1 MFQEFVA
8 NNYHYGPFYENEF
21 VFPDGSLI
29 AYCLNGLIWKFG
41 LDITLG
47 SELKVFVRSASS
59 VEDKNVGK
67 QKYDKFRECMKTFH
81 RMEKER
87 VAVQQVVM
95 KKGGAGHGNMWGGE
109 KGTASYPGAFAVN
122 DEHQFKFSDESCKH
136 KLYNDILAK
145 YNIPQR
151 FYVPELRHIILDVSN
166 IAETLGQVLKCL
178 L

>member
-1 MFQEFVA
+1 ML

-47 SELKVFVRSASS
+47 SELKVFVRSGSS
-59 VEDKNVGK
+59 LEDKSMGK
-67 QKYDKFRECMKTFH
+67 QKYEQFRECMKTFH

-87 VAVQQVVM
+87 IAVQQSATLKM
-95 KKGGAGHGNMWGGE
+95 GGAVSG
-109 KGTASYPGAFAVN
+109 KGAAATELNAQLAGAVTAN

-136 KLYNDILAK
+136 ELYNEILAK
-145 YNIPQR
+145 YNIPKR

-166 IAETLGQVLKCL
+166 IAET
-178 L
+178 